1 MLGLNTVKLY
11 KVKALIPLSSK
22 RLLPIKPLCFWL
34 GALFFVSLS
43 SLAAEKSYFEG
54 NSKLSKL
61 AANEDNNND
70 ALQQTLEL
78 NFSPESRE
86 KLRKAL
92 DDYAR
97 SIDQDHDRIEERRRV
112 MQESL
117 EARFFDADNDGE
129 VDGPIGANGIP
140 VDSNGGETP
149 GDTDNDGAV
158 DPYDVDD
165 DGDFNDPL
173 EFLGGNASAAT
184 SATFDIGIPTSNV
197 TYGPHRLRVIA
208 AFGTGPSFIVN
219 GLSYFFVIA
228 ALMNLNEKAF
238 FHLDRPKSDG
248 SIREGIAYAKAR
260 PDIYV
265 VMLMVFFL
273 ATFGLNF
280 QIFNALMATQEFG
293 LGPASFGLMGTFIA
307 IGSLSGA
314 IGSAR
319 LERFRNTK
327 FVIKGGI
334 AFSISIMVLSII
346 PSYSLYILWLP
357 ICGVTALTTLVS
369 ANSIVQTSTDPA
381 IRGRVMGLYLLIFM
395 GGTPFGSPLIGATTD
410 LVGIR
415 PTIVICGGISLA
427 ASLYIWFKYKN
438 RVTLPADISVATVL
452 KTVDRDHK

>member
-1 MLGLNTVKLY
+1 MGFQVKEDGNWRSFRHRNYRILFPANTVSNIGSWAQRIAQDWLVLELTNNNGTYLGLVTAVQFAPVLAFSLHGGKLADRFNKR
-11 KVKALIPLSSK
+11 KVLILTNIIGGSAS
-22 RLLPIKPLCFWL
+22 LAL
-34 GALFFVSLS
+34 GALVMTDLIALWHVFVLAGILGISTAIDAPVRQAFTTEVVGQTDLPNAVSL
-43 SLAAEKSYFEG
+43 
-54 NSKLSKL
+54 NS
-61 AANEDNNND
+61 ANFN
-70 ALQQTLEL
+70 AGRL
-78 NFSPESRE
+78 
-86 KLRKAL
+86 
-92 DDYAR
+92 
-97 SIDQDHDRIEERRRV
+97 V
-112 MQESL
+112 
-117 EARFFDADNDGE
+117 
-129 VDGPIGANGIP
+129 GPAI
-140 VDSNGGETP
+140 SGG
-149 GDTDNDGAV
+149 
-158 DPYDVDD
+158 
-165 DGDFNDPL
+165 L
-173 EFLGGNASAAT
+173 
-184 SATFDIGIPTSNV
+184 
-197 TYGPHRLRVIA
+197 IA

-228 ALMNLNEKAF
+228 ALSNLNEKAF

-293 LGPASFGLMGTFIA
+293 LGPANFGLMGTFIA

-327 FVIKGGI
+327 FVIRGGI
-334 AFSISIMVLSII
+334 AFSASIMVLSIL
-346 PSYSLYILWLP
+346 PNYLSYVIWLP

-410 LVGIR
+410 IIGIR
-415 PTIVICGGISLA
+415 PTIAVCGGISLF

-438 RVTLPADISVATVL
+438 RVTLPADISVAAVL
-452 KTVDRDHK
+452 KTVNRNND

>member
-1 MLGLNTVKLY
+1 MGFTVKEDGNWRSFRHRNYRILFPANTVSNIGSWAQRIAQDWLVLELTNNNGTYLGLVTAVQFAPVLLFSLHGGKLADRFNKR
-11 KVKALIPLSSK
+11 KVLILTNIAGGTASLS
-22 RLLPIKPLCFWL
+22 L
-34 GALFFVSLS
+34 GALVITEHIQLWHVFALAAVLGISTAIDAPVRQSFTTEVVGQTDLPNAVSL
-43 SLAAEKSYFEG
+43 
-54 NSKLSKL
+54 NSANFNAGRLVGPALS
-61 AANEDNNND
+61 
-70 ALQQTLEL
+70 
-78 NFSPESRE
+78 
-86 KLRKAL
+86 
-92 DDYAR
+92 
-97 SIDQDHDRIEERRRV
+97 
-112 MQESL
+112 
-117 EARFFDADNDGE
+117 
-129 VDGPIGANGIP
+129 
-140 VDSNGGETP
+140 GG
-149 GDTDNDGAV
+149 
-158 DPYDVDD
+158 
-165 DGDFNDPL
+165 L
-173 EFLGGNASAAT
+173 
-184 SATFDIGIPTSNV
+184 
-197 TYGPHRLRVIA
+197 IA

-228 ALMNLNEKAF
+228 ALANLNEKAF

-248 SIREGIAYAKAR
+248 NIREGIAYAKAR

-293 LGPASFGLMGTFIA
+293 LGPANFGLMGTFIA

-327 FVIKGGI
+327 FVIRGGV
-334 AFSISIMVLSII
+334 AFSASIMVLSIL
-346 PSYSLYILWLP
+346 PNYITYVIWLP

-410 LVGIR
+410 LIGIR
-415 PTIVICGGISLA
+415 PTIAVCGGISLF

-438 RVTLPADISVATVL
+438 RVALPADISVAAVL
-452 KTVDRDHK
+452 KDR

>member
-1 MLGLNTVKLY
+1 MGFQVKEDGNWRSFRHRNYRILFPANTVSNIGSWAQRIAQDWLVLELTNNNGTYLGLVTAVQFAPVLLFSLHGGKLADRFNKR
-11 KVKALIPLSSK
+11 KVLILTNIAGGAAS
-22 RLLPIKPLCFWL
+22 LGL
-34 GALFFVSLS
+34 GALVITEHIQLWHVFALAAVLGISTAIDAPVRQSFTTEVVGQTDLPNAVSL
-43 SLAAEKSYFEG
+43 
-54 NSKLSKL
+54 NSANFNAGRLVGPALS
-61 AANEDNNND
+61 
-70 ALQQTLEL
+70 
-78 NFSPESRE
+78 
-86 KLRKAL
+86 
-92 DDYAR
+92 
-97 SIDQDHDRIEERRRV
+97 
-112 MQESL
+112 
-117 EARFFDADNDGE
+117 
-129 VDGPIGANGIP
+129 
-140 VDSNGGETP
+140 GG
-149 GDTDNDGAV
+149 
-158 DPYDVDD
+158 
-165 DGDFNDPL
+165 L
-173 EFLGGNASAAT
+173 
-184 SATFDIGIPTSNV
+184 
-197 TYGPHRLRVIA
+197 IA

-228 ALMNLNEKAF
+228 ALANLNEKAF

-327 FVIKGGI
+327 FVIRGGI
-334 AFSISIMVLSII
+334 AFSTSIMMLSILPNYI
-346 PSYSLYILWLP
+346 SYVIWLP

-410 LVGIR
+410 LLGIR
-415 PTIVICGGISLA
+415 PTIALCGGISLF

-438 RVTLPADISVATVL
+438 RVELPADISVATVL
-452 KTVDRDHK
+452 KDR

>member
-1 MLGLNTVKLY
+1 MGFNVKVDGNWRSFRHRNYRILFPANTISNIGSWAQRVAQDWLVLELTNSGTYLGIVTAIQFTPVLFFSLHGGALADRFDKRKL
-11 KVKALIPLSSK
+11 LIGTNA
-22 RLLPIKPLCFWL
+22 L
-34 GALFFVSLS
+34 GAFSAMALGTLVMTDQIMLWHVFALAAVLGISTAIDAPVRQAFAGEIVGHDDLPNAVSL
-43 SLAAEKSYFEG
+43 
-54 NSKLSKL
+54 NSANFNAGRLVGPALSGL
-61 AANEDNNND
+61 
-70 ALQQTLEL
+70 L
-78 NFSPESRE
+78 
-86 KLRKAL
+86 
-92 DDYAR
+92 
-97 SIDQDHDRIEERRRV
+97 
-112 MQESL
+112 
-117 EARFFDADNDGE
+117 
-129 VDGPIGANGIP
+129 
-140 VDSNGGETP
+140 
-149 GDTDNDGAV
+149 
-158 DPYDVDD
+158 
-165 DGDFNDPL
+165 
-173 EFLGGNASAAT
+173 
-184 SATFDIGIPTSNV
+184 
-197 TYGPHRLRVIA
+197 IA
-208 AFGTGPSFIVN
+208 AFGTGPSFLVN
-219 GLSYFFVIA
+219 GISYLFAIG
-228 ALMNLNEKAF
+228 ALMAMNEKEF
-238 FHLDRPKSDG
+238 FQQERPKSMTNVQ
-248 SIREGIAYAKAR
+248 EGLRYALAR

-273 ATFGLNF
+273 GTFGLNF

>member
-1 MLGLNTVKLY
+1 MGFKVKEDGNWRSFRHRNYRILFPANSVSNIGSWAQRIAQDWLVLELTNNNGTYLGLVTAVQFAPVLAFSLHGGKLADRFNKR
-11 KVKALIPLSSK
+11 KVLILTNIIGGAAS
-22 RLLPIKPLCFWL
+22 LAL
-34 GALFFVSLS
+34 GALVMTDLIALWHVFVLAGILGISTAIDAPVRQAFTTEVVGQTDLPNAVSL
-43 SLAAEKSYFEG
+43 
-54 NSKLSKL
+54 NS
-61 AANEDNNND
+61 ANFN
-70 ALQQTLEL
+70 AGRL
-78 NFSPESRE
+78 
-86 KLRKAL
+86 
-92 DDYAR
+92 
-97 SIDQDHDRIEERRRV
+97 V
-112 MQESL
+112 
-117 EARFFDADNDGE
+117 
-129 VDGPIGANGIP
+129 GPAI
-140 VDSNGGETP
+140 SGG
-149 GDTDNDGAV
+149 
-158 DPYDVDD
+158 
-165 DGDFNDPL
+165 L
-173 EFLGGNASAAT
+173 
-184 SATFDIGIPTSNV
+184 
-197 TYGPHRLRVIA
+197 IA

-228 ALMNLNEKAF
+228 ALANLNEKAF

-265 VMLMVFFL
+265 VMLMVLFL
-273 ATFGLNF
+273 ATLGLNF

-293 LGPASFGLMGTFIA
+293 LGPANFGLMGTFIA

>member
-1 MLGLNTVKLY
+1 MGYQVKEDGNWRSFRHRNYRILFPANTVSNIGSWAQRIAQDWLVLELTNNNGTYLGLVTAVQFAPVLAFSLHGGKLADRFNKR
-11 KVKALIPLSSK
+11 KVLILTNIIGGTAS
-22 RLLPIKPLCFWL
+22 LAL
-34 GALFFVSLS
+34 GALVMTDLIALWHVFVLAGILGISTAIDAPVRQAFTTEVVGQTDLPNAVSL
-43 SLAAEKSYFEG
+43 
-54 NSKLSKL
+54 NS
-61 AANEDNNND
+61 ANFN
-70 ALQQTLEL
+70 AGRL
-78 NFSPESRE
+78 
-86 KLRKAL
+86 
-92 DDYAR
+92 
-97 SIDQDHDRIEERRRV
+97 V
-112 MQESL
+112 
-117 EARFFDADNDGE
+117 
-129 VDGPIGANGIP
+129 GPAI
-140 VDSNGGETP
+140 SGG
-149 GDTDNDGAV
+149 
-158 DPYDVDD
+158 
-165 DGDFNDPL
+165 L
-173 EFLGGNASAAT
+173 
-184 SATFDIGIPTSNV
+184 
-197 TYGPHRLRVIA
+197 IA

-219 GLSYFFVIA
+219 GLSYLFVIA
-228 ALMNLNEKAF
+228 ALANLNEKAF

-293 LGPASFGLMGTFIA
+293 LGPANFGLMGTFIA

-334 AFSISIMVLSII
+334 AFSTSIMVLSILPNYI
-346 PSYSLYILWLP
+346 SYVIWLP

-410 LVGIR
+410 IIGIR
-415 PTIVICGGISLA
+415 PTIAVCGGISLA
-427 ASLYIWFKYKN
+427 ASMFIWLKYKN
-438 RVTLPADISVATVL
+438 RVALPADISVASVL
-452 KTVDRDHK
+452 KTVNRNND

>member
-1 MLGLNTVKLY
+1 MRLSVKEDGNWRSFRHRNYRILFPANTVSNIGSWAQRIAQDWLVLELTNNNGTYLGLVTAVQFAP
-11 KVKALIPLSSK
+11 V
-22 RLLPIKPLCFWL
+22 
-34 GALFFVSLS
+34 LFFSLHGGKFADRFNKRKVLILTNIMGGAASLGLGVLVITDLIALWHVFALAAVLGISTAIDAPVRQAFTTEVVGQSDLPNAVSL
-43 SLAAEKSYFEG
+43 
-54 NSKLSKL
+54 NS
-61 AANEDNNND
+61 ANFN
-70 ALQQTLEL
+70 AGRL
-78 NFSPESRE
+78 
-86 KLRKAL
+86 
-92 DDYAR
+92 
-97 SIDQDHDRIEERRRV
+97 I
-112 MQESL
+112 
-117 EARFFDADNDGE
+117 
-129 VDGPIGANGIP
+129 GPAI
-140 VDSNGGETP
+140 SGG
-149 GDTDNDGAV
+149 
-158 DPYDVDD
+158 
-165 DGDFNDPL
+165 L
-173 EFLGGNASAAT
+173 
-184 SATFDIGIPTSNV
+184 
-197 TYGPHRLRVIA
+197 IA

-228 ALMNLNEKAF
+228 ALLNLNEKAF
-238 FHLDRPKSDG
+238 FNLDRPKSDG

-334 AFSISIMVLSII
+334 AFSISIMMLSII
-346 PSYSLYILWLP
+346 PNYTLYILWLP

-395 GGTPFGSPLIGATTD
+395 GGTPFGSPLIGTTTE
-410 LVGIR
+410 LLGIR
-415 PTIVICGGISLA
+415 PTIALCGGISLA
-427 ASLYIWFKYKN
+427 ASLIIWLRYKN
-438 RVTLPADISVATVL
+438 RVQLPADTSVAGVL
-452 KTVDRDHK
+452 KTIDRDQN

>member
-1 MLGLNTVKLY
+1 MRLSVKEDGNWRSFRHRNYRILFPANTVSNIGSWAQRIAQDWLVLELTNNNGTYLGLVTAVQFAPVLAFSLHGGKLADRFNKR
-11 KVKALIPLSSK
+11 KVLILTNVVGGAAS
-22 RLLPIKPLCFWL
+22 LAL
-34 GALFFVSLS
+34 GALVMTDLIALWHVFVLAGILGISTAIDAPVRQSFTTEVVGQTDLPNAVSL
-43 SLAAEKSYFEG
+43 
-54 NSKLSKL
+54 NS
-61 AANEDNNND
+61 ANFN
-70 ALQQTLEL
+70 AGRL
-78 NFSPESRE
+78 
-86 KLRKAL
+86 
-92 DDYAR
+92 
-97 SIDQDHDRIEERRRV
+97 V
-112 MQESL
+112 
-117 EARFFDADNDGE
+117 
-129 VDGPIGANGIP
+129 GPAI
-140 VDSNGGETP
+140 SGG
-149 GDTDNDGAV
+149 
-158 DPYDVDD
+158 
-165 DGDFNDPL
+165 L
-173 EFLGGNASAAT
+173 
-184 SATFDIGIPTSNV
+184 
-197 TYGPHRLRVIA
+197 IA

-415 PTIVICGGISLA
+415 PTIAICGGISLT
-427 ASLYIWFKYKN
+427 ASLFIWFKYKN